1 MAVEQALFLDSAIR
15 DWVLIPILVVM
26 ILVGVLRHNVITLL
40 NTAPKSLSPPALRE
54 Q

>member
-1 MAVEQALFLDSAIR
+1 MALEQALFLDSAIR

-26 ILVGVLRHNVITLL
+26 ILVGVLRHNVISLL
-40 NTAPKSLSPPALRE
+40 NSAPKAIPAPALRE